1 MCAHR
6 DVNKIIFAFMCTHE
20 RINRIV
26 HISMCIHKNMNHDR
40 LHQIKAK

>member
-6 DVNKIIFAFMCTHE
+6 DVNKIILTFMCTHE
-20 RINRIV
+20 RINRIA
-26 HISMCIHKNMNHDR
+26 HSSMCIHKNMNHDR

>member
-20 RINRIV
+20 RINRIA
-26 HISMCIHKNMNHDR
+26 HSSMCIHKNMNHDR